1 MGRIQQVILVLGVIL
16 RLLRSWPRL
25 RKEGEEAIHAARA
38 AYLTAWQALEDR
50 HLTQEEVREAR
61 RKLEALGQEVED
73 VVLVLAPILGM
84 GKEDG

>member
-1 MGRIQQVILVLGVIL
+1 MGRLKLVILVLEVIL
-16 RLLRSWPRL
+16 LLLRSWPRL
-25 RKEGEEAIHAARA
+25 HKEGAEAIHAARA

>member
-1 MGRIQQVILVLGVIL
+1 MGRMQQVILVLGVIL
-16 RLLRSWPRL
+16 RVLRNWPRL
-25 RKEGEEAIHAARA
+25 KKEGEEAIQAARA

-50 HLTQEEVREAR
+50 HLTKEEVREAR

-84 GKEDG
+84 KKEDG